1 MRSRVTNVCRG
12 SLTLSIDDGLYN
24 INFELRSWPCV
35 NHFVARD
42 KEMEQLEQTLLPRPT
57 RDMRR
62 KVLILHGLGGI
73 GKTQLAVAFARKYQK
88 TYSSI
93 FWLNG
98 GSKDQIRQSL
108 AGLARRL
115 PEGQISESSRA
126 STKSSGEDVDIVINE
141 VQNWF
146 SQPANNRW
154 LLIFDNVD
162 RDYSPELS
170 STVRDPHA
178 YDIEDYF
185 PSSDHGSIL
194 VTSRL
199 RRLRQHGDSLELTKM
214 NEHQG
219 KAVLETRI
227 GKSLEGA
234 MAPPTLC

>member
-1 MRSRVTNVCRG
+1 MTDVCLVP
-12 SLTLSIDDGLYN
+12 LTFYIDDGLYK
-24 INFELRSWPCV
+24 INFSMRGWSFV

-42 KEMEQLEQTLLPRPT
+42 KELEQLEQTLLPRQT
-57 RDMRR
+57 RDLHR

-98 GSKDQIRQSL
+98 GSKDQVRQSL
-108 AGLARRL
+108 AEIARRL
-115 PEGQISESSRA
+115 PEGQISEFSRTF
-126 STKSSGEDVDIVINE
+126 TKSSSEDLDIIINE

-162 RDYSPELS
+162 RDHSPELPS
-170 STVRDPHA
+170 KVRDLHA
-178 YDIEDYF
+178 FDVEDYF
-185 PSSDHGSIL
+185 PGGDHGSIL

-199 RRLRQHGDSLELTKM
+199 RRLRQYGDSLELTKM

-219 KAVLETRI
+219 KAVLETRT
-227 GKSLEGA
+227 GRSLEGA
-234 MAPPTLC
+234 VAPPTLC